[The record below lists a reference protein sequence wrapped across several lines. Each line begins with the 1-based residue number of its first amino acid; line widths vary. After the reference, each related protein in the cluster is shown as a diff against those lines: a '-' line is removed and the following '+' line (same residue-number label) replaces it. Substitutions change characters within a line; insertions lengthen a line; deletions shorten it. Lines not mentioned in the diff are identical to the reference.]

1 MTKQAKVEIRC
12 SEEEKA
18 AWQAA
23 AGGPRKVS
31 AWLRA
36 LANTN
41 ADPDHLERIV
51 AAGAEAV
58 ERKNR
63 LPLST
68 TGAILPAMKDA
79 VESLPTNKLGEPKK
93 ISAYNCPRAH
103 THRKGT
109 YCGTC
114 KTLI

>member
-18 AWQAA
+18 AWQEA

-63 LPLST
+63 LSLST
-68 TGAILPAMKDA
+68 TGATIPAT
-79 VESLPTNKLGEPKK
+79 EK
-93 ISAYNCPRAH
+93 ISSRNCPRAH
-103 THRKGT
+103 THRPST